1 MDREDQVTRKPK
13 TRTVTRDLQ
22 VQVSSCHKLLNHN
35 CTPVLVRRTFTV
47 SPTAIWDSQG
57 KITALILC
65 AKSIV

>member
-35 CTPVLVRRTFTV
+35 CTPVTV